1 MIQIKKSQIL
11 GNPDIKQNKYWIVR
25 IEDDLHCG
33 ALEGEISETVMEGPF
48 SSPEEAMETI
58 IVSYHSHANV
68 VYTIRKS
75 LKKPKDFRKTYM
87 LYENLQKT
95 ERFP

>member
-1 MIQIKKSQIL
+1 M
-11 GNPDIKQNKYWIVR
+11 KQKYWIVR

-48 SSPEEAMETI
+48 SSPEAAMETI
-58 IVSYHSHANV
+58 IANYHSHGNV

-75 LKKPKDFRKTYM
+75 STKPKDFNKHYRCRK
-87 LYENLQKT
+87 
-95 ERFP
+95 